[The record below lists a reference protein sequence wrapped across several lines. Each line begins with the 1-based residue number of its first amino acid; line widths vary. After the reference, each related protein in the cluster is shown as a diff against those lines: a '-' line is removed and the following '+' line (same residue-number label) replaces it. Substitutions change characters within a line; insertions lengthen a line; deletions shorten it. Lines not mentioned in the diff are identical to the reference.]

1 VKENDMITDN
11 DRIAELV
18 AEQIATRFGHSVE
31 ATTYEE
37 SRTRSGEQ
45 FFSLPIE
52 QKHGIF
58 DMIVGETH
66 LKLRAGEVEDA
77 DNGKHTSVFVALHY
91 EHVSG
96 GRNGSNVGTFW
107 FADDGGLIA
116 FRAG

>member
-1 VKENDMITDN
+1 MIIDN
-11 DRIAELV
+11 ESIAALV
-18 AEQIATRFGHSVE
+18 AKQIEERFGHKVE
-31 ATTYEE
+31 AAPYDEN
-37 SRTRSGEQ
+37 RTRTGDR

-52 QKHGIF
+52 QEHGIF
-58 DMIVGETH
+58 GMIVSETH

-77 DNGKHTSVFVALHY
+77 ENGKHTSVFVALHY